1 MAHHPRCRKI
11 PGRSIEPI
19 EPEGWHGDLCRAL
32 GLELFE
38 LPGALSLMAIS
49 ISNLLPI
56 LQRTEPHPQ
65 RGEPLGK
72 P

>member
-19 EPEGWHGDLCRAL
+19 EPEGWHGDPCRAL
-32 GLELFE
+32 GLGLFE
-38 LPGALSLMAIS
+38 LLGALSLMALS
-49 ISNLLPI
+49 ISSLLPI

-65 RGEPLGK
+65 RGEALGK